1 VIRPQRYEGKFRNN
15 KQHGVGVFVDVDGTV
30 SAAEWIEGAISRT
43 IPNSRIGQCQEEA
56 AHASQMARSKKD
68 LLMQMLTANAVVIGV
83 RVCVCVCVC
92 ATRNLWDDSNPDSET
107 MSPRNRL

>member
-1 VIRPQRYEGKFRNN
+1 
-15 KQHGVGVFVDVDGTV
+15 VDVDGTV